1 MHARDV
7 SAGLHGRL
15 APTFRHGQ
23 AARLLQRIALHA
35 VVAALAVAFV
45 LPFLWLLAGSLKSNL
60 DFYAYPP
67 RWIPSHLLWSNYPDA
82 LGSIP
87 YLTYLRNTLEIAGGC
102 ICGALLSNTLIAYGF
117 ARVQWPGRNVVFFI
131 VVSTLMLPSFAT
143 LIPLFVIYS
152 HLGWVN
158 TYRPLIVPSFFG
170 YPFFIFL
177 LRQFFLTIP
186 LELSD
191 AARIDGCS
199 ELSILWRIVVPL
211 SRPALAMVALFQF
224 NWTWSDYLNP
234 LVYLNDAD
242 KWTLALGMQSFLTEH
257 GGDFGLLM
265 AATTVTLLP
274 VMVLFFFA
282 QRTFIEGITLT
293 GIKG

>member
-1 MHARDV
+1 I
-7 SAGLHGRL
+7 
-15 APTFRHGQ
+15 F
-23 AARLLQRIALHA
+23 
-35 VVAALAVAFV
+35 
-45 LPFLWLLAGSLKSNL
+45 
-60 DFYAYPP
+60 
-67 RWIPSHLLWSNYPDA
+67 SHLS
-82 LGSIP
+82 
-87 YLTYLRNTLEIAGGC
+87 
-102 ICGALLSNTLIAYGF
+102 
-117 ARVQWPGRNVVFFI
+117 
-131 VVSTLMLPSFAT
+131 
-143 LIPLFVIYS
+143 
-152 HLGWVN
+152 WVN
-158 TYRPLIVPSFFG
+158 TYRPLIAPSFFG

-199 ELSILWRIVVPL
+199 ELGILWRIVVPL
-211 SRPALAMVALFQF
+211 SRPAPAMVALFQF
-224 NWTWSDYLNP
+224 NWSWSDYLNP

-282 QRTFIEGITLT
+282 QRTFIEGISLT
-293 GIKG
+293 GIK